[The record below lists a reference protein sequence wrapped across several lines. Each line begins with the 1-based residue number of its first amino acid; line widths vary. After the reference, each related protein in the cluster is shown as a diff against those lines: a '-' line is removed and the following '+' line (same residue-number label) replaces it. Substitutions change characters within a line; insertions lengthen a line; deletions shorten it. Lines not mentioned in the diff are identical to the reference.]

1 MKIRVAVIAVL
12 MAALVG
18 CAQTTSP
25 TTAAAL
31 MNLAV
36 VKPGEPDMRYQIEI
50 AKVTEILASELE
62 LPPESYADLL
72 YRRGSLYDAL
82 GLYGLARYDFHQALE
97 HNPRLVSA
105 YNYLGI
111 HFTTLQEYSYAYE
124 MFDAVLELDP
134 EHPYGVLNRAL
145 NAYYDDR
152 IELAIR
158 DFNAALEQAPGD
170 AYRVI
175 WLFFAEAEQDP
186 TTARLNLAKRRLDY
200 ANQEW
205 GWYLVDLMLGAID
218 DEQFLKEYALRD
230 LGDDETPAERMCET
244 YFYLGK
250 QRQLEGDFATA
261 EVYFRM
267 ALSAH
272 VPFFLEYRYAGLEL
286 HRTALARDAS
296 TQPSLP

>member
-1 MKIRVAVIAVL
+1 MKLRMGFVAIMLASVI
-12 MAALVG
+12 G
-18 CAQTTSP
+18 CAQTTST
-25 TTAAAL
+25 TTATAL

-36 VKPGEPDMRYQIEI
+36 VKPDEPDMRYQVEI
-50 AKVTEILASELE
+50 AKINELLANEAELSIPTEGQ
-62 LPPESYADLL
+62 ADLK

-97 HNPRLVSA
+97 HNPRLASA

-111 HFTTLQEYSYAYE
+111 HYTAIQEYGYAYE

-145 NAYYDDR
+145 TSYYDDR
-152 IELAIR
+152 IDWAIK
-158 DFNAALEQAPGD
+158 DFNTALEQSPND

-175 WLFFAEAEQDP
+175 WLYFAEAEKDP
-186 TTARLNLAKRRLDY
+186 ATARLNLAKRRLDF

-205 GWYLVDLMLGAID
+205 GWYLVDLILGAID
-218 DEQFLKEYALRD
+218 DDRFIQEYALRE
-230 LGDDETPAERMCET
+230 LSDDETPAERMCET

-250 QRQLEGDFATA
+250 LRQLDGDFATA

-267 ALSAH
+267 ALSTH
-272 VPFFLEYRYAGLEL
+272 VPFFLEYRYANLEL
-286 HRTALARDAS
+286 HRTALAREAS
-296 TQPSLP
+296 AQSE